1 MYSCL
6 VFVLKYSA
14 FLLLL
19 LDLTFQTWREGLWV
33 TCFMRFKYLNS
44 WALSLSLLYFYW
56 TISFEPF
63 QPTIRKKYSKFLLNL
78 HALNLTLHL
87 IVCVVYW
94 LFLHESEF
102 VLRVDCFPVFLF
114 RHFGVCI
121 FVILDFL
128 LNDIPIKLDSR
139 KFILPTILCYL
150 LTNLY
155 FTISQ
160 GKPVYS
166 IITWTDWK
174 TPLVFLGCVFG
185 MYGSF
190 YFWFLITKKIGN
202 KIKSD

>member
-1 MYSCL
+1 MHQS
-6 VFVLKYSA
+6 VVNSLKI
-14 FLLLL
+14 FTFTLLL
-19 LDLTFQTWREGLWV
+19 LDLIFQAWSEGLYS
-33 TCFMRFKYLNS
+33 TCFLRFKYLNS

-63 QPTIRKKYSKFLLNL
+63 QPSIRKKYSKFILNL
-78 HALNLTLHL
+78 HALNISLHL

-94 LFLHESEF
+94 FFLHNSENIE
-102 VLRVDCFPVFLF
+102 RVGNYYVFLF
-114 RHFGVCI
+114 RYFGVCVL
-121 FVILDFL
+121 VIIDFL
-128 LNDIPIKLDSR
+128 FNDIPIKIDSR

-155 FTISQ
+155 FTITQ

-190 YFWFLITKKIGN
+190 YFWFLITRKLGN
-202 KIKSD
+202 KIKAD